1 MHFYKIDIISF
12 NSEKFFSGSGI
23 DLNIISFLLIGWI
36 NFSVYAHN
44 ASCFPLLPYFW
55 SPYILWFLEASC
67 TLIWWCLPVSN
78 FTFITDKFVLELYF
92 KTSYSNTKTQ
102 YKEKYVYSGD
112 TLWSIAYKE
121 SSSNDY
127 YRGKDIRFIIKDL
140 KDINHLEDANLNDGQ
155 KLLIP
160 EI

>member
-1 MHFYKIDIISF
+1 MFGYNCNYKTNKNLQRVVAMKIVNKRKFIRSLSIVLFISII
-12 NSEKFFSGSGI
+12 
-23 DLNIISFLLIGWI
+23 IIAG
-36 NFSVYAHN
+36 
-44 ASCFPLLPYFW
+44 
-55 SPYILWFLEASC
+55 
-67 TLIWWCLPVSN
+67 
-78 FTFITDKFVLELYF
+78 F